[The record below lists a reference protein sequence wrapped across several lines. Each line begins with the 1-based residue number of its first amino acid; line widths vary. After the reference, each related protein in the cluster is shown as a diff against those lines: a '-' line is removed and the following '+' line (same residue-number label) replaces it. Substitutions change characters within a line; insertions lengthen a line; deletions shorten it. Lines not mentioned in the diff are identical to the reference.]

1 MTRLRRVVPKR
12 TRIWR
17 AIALITGG
25 LALWFIIV
33 GISIWRYGALDFAT
47 RADCIIVLGAAI
59 RESSP
64 SPVFEE
70 RIRHGISL
78 YRDGLAPRLL
88 FTGGIGEEQ
97 RLSESRVGRAFAIQH
112 GVDPAHILIE
122 ERSRTTSQNLV
133 EALALMRQH
142 GLNKAIIVSDPLHM
156 RRSIMIAD
164 QIGLEAVS
172 SPTPTSRYQSFGTK
186 FQFLL
191 RELYFIHNNFLFRG

>member
-17 AIALITGG
+17 AIALITAG
-25 LALWFIIV
+25 LALWFVIV

-47 RADCIIVLGAAI
+47 RADCIIVLGAAV

-78 YRDGLAPRLL
+78 YRDGLAPRML
-88 FTGGIGEEQ
+88 FTGGIGENQ
-97 RLSESRVGRAFAIQH
+97 RHSESRVARAFAIQH

-172 SPTPTSRYQSFGTK
+172 SPTPT
-186 FQFLL
+186 
-191 RELYFIHNNFLFRG
+191 

>member
-17 AIALITGG
+17 AIALITAG

-88 FTGGIGEEQ
+88 FTGGIGEEL

>member
-17 AIALITGG
+17 AIALITAG

-78 YRDGLAPRLL
+78 YRDGLAPRML
-88 FTGGIGEEQ
+88 FTGGIGENQ
-97 RLSESRVGRAFAIQH
+97 RHSESRVARAFAIQH

-122 ERSRTTSQNLV
+122 ERSRTTPQNLV

>member
-17 AIALITGG
+17 AIALITAG

-47 RADCIIVLGAAI
+47 RADCIIVLGAAV
-59 RESSP
+59 RGSSP

-70 RIRHGISL
+70 RLRHGISL
-78 YRDGLAPRLL
+78 YRDGLAPRML
-88 FTGGIGEEQ
+88 FTGGIGENQ
-97 RLSESRVGRAFAIQH
+97 RHSESRVARAFAIQH

-122 ERSRTTSQNLV
+122 ERSRTTPQNLV

-191 RELYFIHNNFLFRG
+191 RELYFIHNNFLFRC